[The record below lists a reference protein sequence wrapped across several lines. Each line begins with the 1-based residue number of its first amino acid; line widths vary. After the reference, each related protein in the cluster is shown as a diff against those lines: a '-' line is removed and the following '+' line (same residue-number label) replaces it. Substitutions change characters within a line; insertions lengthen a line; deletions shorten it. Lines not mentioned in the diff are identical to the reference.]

1 MSRARWIVLWVLLL
15 AVVAAG
21 RGRPPKPKPK
31 NAAYLGKTKLWYL
44 LHVPSKYNP
53 KKEKYP
59 LLVVAPY
66 RDDFAAASFQVW
78 QGLAKHDRVF
88 LAALNF
94 RPGTKQD
101 REKRYC
107 DLVAELCRKY
117 GGIDRKRLIFVGVEK
132 GATQVIKFAAA
143 YPRVFAVGV
152 AVGPRSIPDL
162 SKVKPSAKPR
172 LIATAT
178 RLFVIYDPKNAGV
191 RKQLSEARKR
201 LQRLRIPVRT
211 KSAPPVGL
219 GKPSDEEAKIAQKV
233 IRETYSS
240 AKRTEVAMRLRQTAE
255 AERKKREE
263 ERRKLAAAKAEEKEP
278 AEPGKEPGKKPTE
291 PATPDDVLLAAQEA
305 YEKKQYAK
313 ALKLFQQL
321 AKLAPDSEYSRLANE
336 RVKELEA
343 DPSVKRAMA
352 DAQVEK
358 RARRLLT
365 FARNFRRTGDA
376 VKAAAHYKKVIAQ
389 FPGTSFAEEAR
400 RELAT
405 LEGQE

>member
-1 MSRARWIVLWVLLL
+1 MIRARWIVLLVLSL
-15 AVVAAG
+15 AAVAAG

-78 QGLAKHDRVF
+78 QSLAKHDRVF

-132 GATQVIKFAAA
+132 GATQVIKFVAA

-240 AKRTEVAMRLRQTAE
+240 AKRTEVAMRLRQAAE

-263 ERRKLAAAKAEEKEP
+263 ERKKLAAAKAKEKES
-278 AEPGKEPGKKPTE
+278 AEPGKEPTE

-336 RVKELEA
+336 RVKELLA

-352 DAQVEK
+352 DAEVER
-358 RARRLLT
+358 RARPLLSL
-365 FARNFRRTGDA
+365 ARNFRRTGDA
-376 VKAAAHYKKVIAQ
+376 VKAAAYYKKVIAQ
-389 FPGTSFAEEAR
+389 FPDTSFAEEAR
-400 RELAT
+400 RELTT